1 MKSDLHKHE
10 IFKTTSMNKSDNLMY
25 REAADYLAS
34 RIPGNPETAIILGSG
49 LGSLADQIESAT
61 VIPYAEI
68 PHFMHSTATG
78 HKGNLIYGKL
88 GGKEVLAMQGR
99 FHYYE
104 GYTMQQVTFPVRVMK
119 LFGIQNLLVS
129 NAAGGINPSFKVGD
143 LMIIKDH
150 INMMPNPLIGPN
162 NELFGTRFPDMTRA
176 YDREMIRLAEEIA
189 TSLDIPLKKGVYVG
203 LTGPSFETPAEYAF
217 YGRVGGDA
225 IGMSTV
231 PEVIVARHA
240 GLRVFGMSVITN
252 EGYHF
257 ADDFVN
263 DGADVI
269 VAADRAATVMTTLF
283 RELIARI

>member
-1 MKSDLHKHE
+1 
-10 IFKTTSMNKSDNLMY
+10 MY
-25 REAADYLAS
+25 KIAADYLAG
-34 RIPGNPETAIILGSG
+34 RIQGNPRTAIILGSG
-49 LGSLADQIESAT
+49 LDGLADRITDAV

-68 PHFMHSTATG
+68 PNFVRSTATG
-78 HKGNLIYGKL
+78 HKGNLISGRL
-88 GGKEVLAMQGR
+88 GGQWVIAMQGR

-104 GYTMQQVTFPVRVMK
+104 GYTMRQVTFPVRVMK
-119 LFGIQNLLVS
+119 LLGIQNLLVS
-129 NAAGGINPSFKVGD
+129 NAAGGINETFKVGD
-143 LMIIKDH
+143 LMIIRDH

-162 NELFGTRFPDMTRA
+162 EEAFGTRFPDMTRA
-176 YDREMIRLAEEIA
+176 YDREFIRYAEEIA
-189 TSLDIPLKKGVYVG
+189 AERSIPLRKGVYVG

-217 YGRVGGDA
+217 YGKVGGDA

-240 GLRVFGMSVITN
+240 GMRVFGMSVITN

-269 VAADRAATVMTTLF
+269 VAAREASSLMTQLF
-283 RELIARI
+283 TELVRKI

>member
-1 MKSDLHKHE
+1 ME
-10 IFKTTSMNKSDNLMY
+10 TNEMNQY
-25 REAADYLAS
+25 YQEAAIFLAD
-34 RIPGNPETAIILGSG
+34 RITGNPETAIILGSG
-49 LGSLADQIESAT
+49 LGSLADRIEEP
-61 VIPYAEI
+61 VIISYSEI

-78 HKGNLIYGKL
+78 HKGNLICGRL
-88 GGKEVLAMQGR
+88 GNKQVLAMQGR

-104 GYTMQQVTFPVRVMK
+104 GYSMQQVTFPIRVMK
-119 LFGIQNLLVS
+119 LLGIKNLLVS
-129 NAAGGINPSFKVGD
+129 NAAGGINNTFKVGD
-143 LMIIKDH
+143 LMIISDH

-162 NELFGTRFPDMTRA
+162 NERFGTRFPDMTRT
-176 YDREMIRLAEEIA
+176 YDREFIHLVEEIA
-189 TSLDIPLKKGVYVG
+189 VSHKIPLKKGVYVG

-217 YGRVGGDA
+217 YGKVGGDA

-269 VAADRAATVMTTLF
+269 IAANKAATIMTTLF
-283 RELIARI
+283 RELVNRL

>member
-1 MKSDLHKHE
+1 
-10 IFKTTSMNKSDNLMY
+10 MY
-25 REAADYLAS
+25 KIAADYLAG
-34 RIPGNPETAIILGSG
+34 RIQGNPRTAIILGSG
-49 LGSLADQIESAT
+49 LDGLADRITDAI

-68 PHFMHSTATG
+68 PNFVRSTATG
-78 HKGNLIYGKL
+78 HKGNLISGRL
-88 GGKEVLAMQGR
+88 GGRWVIAMQGR

-104 GYTMQQVTFPVRVMK
+104 GYTMRQVTFPVRVMK
-119 LFGIQNLLVS
+119 LLGIENLLVS
-129 NAAGGINPSFKVGD
+129 NAAGGINETFKVGD
-143 LMIIKDH
+143 LMIIRDH

-162 NELFGTRFPDMTRA
+162 EEAFGTRFPDMTRA
-176 YDREMIRLAEEIA
+176 YDREFIRYAEEIA
-189 TSLDIPLKKGVYVG
+189 AERSIPLRKGVYVG

-217 YGRVGGDA
+217 YGKVGGDA

-240 GLRVFGMSVITN
+240 GMRVFGMSVITN

-269 VAADRAATVMTTLF
+269 VAAREASSLMTQLF
-283 RELIARI
+283 TELVRKI

>member
-1 MKSDLHKHE
+1 MDTNK
-10 IFKTTSMNKSDNLMY
+10 MNELY
-25 REAADYLAS
+25 QEAANYLSS
-34 RIPGNPETAIILGSG
+34 RITGHPETAIILGSG
-49 LGSLADQIESAT
+49 LGSLADQIEEAV

-78 HKGNLIYGKL
+78 HKGNLICGKL
-88 GGKEVLAMQGR
+88 GKKQVLAMQGR
-99 FHYYE
+99 FHFYE
-104 GYTMQQVTFPVRVMK
+104 GYSMQQVTFPIRVMK
-119 LFGIQNLLVS
+119 LLGIKNLLVS
-129 NAAGGINPSFKVGD
+129 NAAGGINNTFKVGD
-143 LMIIKDH
+143 MMIIRDH

-176 YDREMIRLAEEIA
+176 YDRDFIRLVEEIA
-189 TSLDIPLKKGVYVG
+189 DSLQIRLKKGVYVG

-217 YGRVGGDA
+217 YGKVGGDA

-240 GLRVFGMSVITN
+240 GIRVFGMSVITN

-263 DGADVI
+263 DGAEVI
-269 VAADRAATVMTTLF
+269 VAANKAASIMTQLF
-283 RELIARI
+283 RELVARID

>member
-1 MKSDLHKHE
+1 VEYSDKNSE
-10 IFKTTSMNKSDNLMY
+10 RMDTNKMNELY
-25 REAADYLAS
+25 QEAADYLSS
-34 RIPGNPETAIILGSG
+34 RIIGHPETAIILGSG
-49 LGSLADQIESAT
+49 LGSLADQIEEAV

-78 HKGNLIYGKL
+78 HKGNLICGKL
-88 GGKEVLAMQGR
+88 GKKQVLAMQGR
-99 FHYYE
+99 FHFYE
-104 GYTMQQVTFPVRVMK
+104 GYSMQQVTFPIRVMK
-119 LFGIQNLLVS
+119 LLGIKNLLVS
-129 NAAGGINPSFKVGD
+129 NAAGGINNTFKVGD
-143 LMIIKDH
+143 MMIIRDH

-176 YDREMIRLAEEIA
+176 YDRDFIRLVEEIA
-189 TSLDIPLKKGVYVG
+189 DSLQIRLKKGVYVG

-217 YGRVGGDA
+217 YGKVGGDA

-240 GLRVFGMSVITN
+240 GIRVFGMSVITN

-263 DGADVI
+263 DGAEVI
-269 VAADRAATVMTTLF
+269 VAANKAASIMTQLF
-283 RELIARI
+283 RELVARID